1 MSSLKDTISFN
12 KDHLSLGV
20 VFVCILALLLL
31 PSGWVE
37 SPTITPEP
45 VTEEVSKDNTNTET
59 ASTPSTIR
67 IPKMD
72 LVAPFGETLGLRTN
86 GEVEVPTD
94 FETVG
99 WYKYSPKPGELGPA
113 VVLGHVDSR
122 YGPSVF
128 YSLGQ
133 LVPGDN
139 IYITDEVGV
148 ERTFIVESS
157 ELYEQQAFPT
167 ELVYGDIDHAG
178 LRLITC
184 SGWYSRDA
192 DRYSHNRIVFARL
205 IE

>member
-1 MSSLKDTISFN
+1 MSSLKDTIPFN

-20 VFVCILALLLL
+20 VFVCIVALLLL

-37 SPTITPEP
+37 SPT
-45 VTEEVSKDNTNTET
+45 VTEEPAPEEVIVDNANTQVVSAPN
-59 ASTPSTIR
+59 TIR
-67 IPKMD
+67 VPKMD
-72 LVAPFGETLGLRTN
+72 LVAPFGDTLGLRAN

-99 WYKYSPKPGELGPA
+99 WYEHSPKPGELGPA

-122 YGPSVF
+122 EGPSVF

-133 LVPGDN
+133 LVPGDS
-139 IYITDEVGV
+139 IYITDETGV
-148 ERTFIVESS
+148 ERTFVVESS
-157 ELYEQQAFPT
+157 ELYEQRAFPT
-167 ELVYGDIDHAG
+167 ESVYGDIDHAG

-184 SGWYSRDA
+184 SGWYSRDEE
-192 DRYSHNRIVFARL
+192 RYSHNRIVFARL